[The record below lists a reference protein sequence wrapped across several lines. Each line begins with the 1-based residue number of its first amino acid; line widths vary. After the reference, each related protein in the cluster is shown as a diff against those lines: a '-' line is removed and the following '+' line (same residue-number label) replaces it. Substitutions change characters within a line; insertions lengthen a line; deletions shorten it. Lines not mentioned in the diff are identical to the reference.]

1 MKKMQVIVNGF
12 EEEIESGTTLSSL
25 ILLFREQSPS
35 LIVEVNG
42 RFVHPR
48 DYDLRQV
55 QSGDRVEMIH
65 PAFGG

>member
-1 MKKMQVIVNGF
+1 MRVIVNGF
-12 EEEIESGTTLSSL
+12 EEDVRPGANVADLIEAFG
-25 ILLFREQSPS
+25 EQDEV

-48 DYDLRQV
+48 DYKGFEVRV
-55 QSGDRVEMIH
+55 GDKVELIN

>member
-1 MKKMQVIVNGF
+1 MKKMRVTVNGF
-12 EEEIESGTTLSSL
+12 EEEIEAGTTLSIL
-25 ILLFREQSPS
+25 IELFHEQSPS

-48 DYDLRQV
+48 DYDHRQV
-55 QSGDRVEMIH
+55 QSGDRIEMIH

>member
-1 MKKMQVIVNGF
+1 MEIIVNGF
-12 EEEIESGTTLSSL
+12 REEVGPGVSL
-25 ILLFREQSPS
+25 AALIVMFEEQDDS

-48 DYDLRQV
+48 DYETFV
-55 QSGDRVEMIH
+55 IEAGDKVEMIH

>member
-1 MKKMQVIVNGF
+1 MKKIRIIVNGF
-12 EEEIESGTTLSSL
+12 AEEIETGTTLSAL
-25 ILLFREQSPS
+25 IELFREQSPS

-48 DYDLRQV
+48 DYDRRPV
-55 QSGDRVEMIH
+55 QSGDRVEMIQ